1 VRVRTHAVRAH
12 DILFPGAAQVT
23 GGAVDTQ
30 GMNSL
35 AHVLCLSSISLLAA
49 CGGGGSAGPESESSS
64 GSAFALSSDPQGG
77 AQPIGTAAVAGTVD
91 LADAA
96 EDAGSPVD
104 APTASTS
111 LTTTTTS
118 LDSGVRAS
126 ARVAASG
133 SGSRFADRIR
143 DIFNPP
149 GGGGTGGDPGDGSG
163 SPPDADPD
171 ADDAQRIQ
179 AATDTANSSS
189 NACAI
194 IGSFYWEIGD
204 AQGARAQGSVTRP
217 GTSAVTDRTP
227 MSWASASKWV
237 YGAYVVQRLGGALD
251 EQDVAMLSMRSGY
264 KNMSGCN
271 SGQTV
276 DQCLHM
282 DGNDRYSSESD
293 GAFYYNGG
301 HMQMHASSRMGL
313 GSFGPTAFAAEIQ
326 SQLGADLVLG
336 YSSSQPAGGAYG
348 PPSTYTSF
356 LRKVLN
362 RQLTISEHLA
372 ESPACANPRGCPAGE
387 AQYSPAPGGETWHY
401 SLGHWIEDDP
411 VVGDGAVSSPGAF
424 GFYPWIDA
432 SRTTYGVL
440 ARLAPN
446 GAHDS
451 IRCGRIIRAAWMSG
465 IAQ

>member
-1 VRVRTHAVRAH
+1 MKSIAH
-12 DILFPGAAQVT
+12 L
-23 GGAVDTQ
+23 
-30 GMNSL
+30 
-35 AHVLCLSSISLLAA
+35 LCLSSISLLAA
-49 CGGGGSAGPESESSS
+49 CGGGGSADPESETSAGTSTALSS
-64 GSAFALSSDPQGG
+64 GSGG
-77 AQPIGTAAVAGTVD
+77 SAQPAGVTTVAAATGVTIPSAVTSVANVAGTTLD
-91 LADAA
+91 AGDTADTALLDSTAADAQA
-96 EDAGSPVD
+96 AAAGV
-104 APTASTS
+104 ATN
-111 LTTTTTS
+111 
-118 LDSGVRAS
+118 GRVS
-126 ARVAASG
+126 A

-149 GGGGTGGDPGDGSG
+149 GGGDSGGDTGGDTGGDPV
-163 SPPDADPD
+163 SPPPEDPS

-179 AATDTANSSS
+179 AATETANSTT
-189 NACAI
+189 NACSI
-194 IGSFYWEIGD
+194 ISSFYWEIGD
-204 AQGARAQGSVTRP
+204 GRGARAQGSVTRP
-217 GTSAVTDRTP
+217 GTSPVTERTP

-237 YGAYVVQRLGGALD
+237 YGAYVVQRLGGVLD
-251 EQDVAMLSMRSGY
+251 DQDVAMLSMRSGY
-264 KNMSGCN
+264 KNMSGCD

-282 DGNDRYSSESD
+282 DGNDRYSAESD

-313 GSFGPTAFAAEIQ
+313 GSFGPTAFATEMQ
-326 SQLGADLVLG
+326 SQLGTDLVLG

-348 PPSTYTSF
+348 PPSTYTNF

-362 RQLTISEHLA
+362 HQLTIGDHLA

-451 IRCGRIIRAAWMSG
+451 IRCGRIIRAAWLSG